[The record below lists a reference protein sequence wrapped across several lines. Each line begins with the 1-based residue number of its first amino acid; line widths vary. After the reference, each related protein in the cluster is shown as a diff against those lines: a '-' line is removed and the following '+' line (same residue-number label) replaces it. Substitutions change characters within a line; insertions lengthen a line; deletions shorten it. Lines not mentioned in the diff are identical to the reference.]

1 MGGCVAKD
9 DEYDEESYEEEE
21 PDEDLDDEDL
31 DDEDLDELPDL
42 EEEDDELEE
51 LDEDEAEAETEEELP
66 EDDEEPE
73 DEEESLDVLLT
84 RDKGIDEELV
94 RGDEPRDGLS
104 VTGAVPDVG
113 EFTCRSC
120 FLVKRQGQLAD
131 AKKLICLDCA

>member
-9 DEYDEESYEEEE
+9 DEYDDEPYEEEE
-21 PDEDLDDEDL
+21 VEDENLEEEDLDADDL
-31 DDEDLDELPDL
+31 EEDLDELTDL
-42 EEEDDELEE
+42 EDEE
-51 LDEDEAEAETEEELP
+51 LDDDEAEPEEELP
-66 EDDEEPE
+66 QDDDEEPE

-84 RDKGIDEELV
+84 RDKGLDEDLV

-104 VTGAVPDVG
+104 TTGAVPDVG

-131 AKKLICLDCA
+131 PKKLICLDCA